1 MTKQE
6 AISLLD
12 ILANDNADKKQ
23 KKSAYERLRELIML
37 LLPET

>member
-12 ILANDNADKKQ
+12 ILAKDNADKKQ

>member
-6 AISLLD
+6 AIALLD
-12 ILANDNADKKQ
+12 TLNSNTANKHERKI
-23 KKSAYERLRELIML
+23 AYERLRELIML